1 LYSKSSKFP
10 LIKSQHLGTAVCLSQ
25 ELELGSNKG
34 KGKEKKLGFSAGS
47 VGGEKTEAVFQKCVG
62 SPDLQ
67 EFQDCTPLEFR
78 ADTSPLFTTLLFA
91 KLRMLHS
98 E

>member
-1 LYSKSSKFP
+1 M
-10 LIKSQHLGTAVCLSQ
+10 
-25 ELELGSNKG
+25 
-34 KGKEKKLGFSAGS
+34 
-47 VGGEKTEAVFQKCVG
+47 GGEKTEAVFQKCVG

-67 EFQDCTPLEFR
+67 EFQDCMPLEFR

-98 E
+98 K

>member
-1 LYSKSSKFP
+1 M
-10 LIKSQHLGTAVCLSQ
+10 GTAVCLSQ

-34 KGKEKKLGFSAGS
+34 KGKKKKKKLGFSAGS

-67 EFQDCTPLEFR
+67 EFQDCMPLEFR

-98 E
+98 K